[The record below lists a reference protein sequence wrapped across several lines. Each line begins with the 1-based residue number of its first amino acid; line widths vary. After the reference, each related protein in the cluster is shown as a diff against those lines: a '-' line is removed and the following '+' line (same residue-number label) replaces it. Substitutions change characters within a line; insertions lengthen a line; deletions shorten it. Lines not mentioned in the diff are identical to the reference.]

1 MSLED
6 TKGKLECRK
15 RDFECEQKLTYG
27 IDNKNDM
34 SRIHDIE
41 VNKIAEY
48 NLPYDIIYL
57 PKRDKILYSH

>member
-6 TKGKLECRK
+6 TKGKLEWRK

-41 VNKIAEY
+41 VNKIAEC
-48 NLPYDIIYL
+48 NLPYDIIN
-57 PKRDKILYSH
+57 PP